1 MEGDSEKKRQVLKA
15 SKEKIVSWKRNRRVR
30 AYSKVG
36 TPDYMVRDDSL
47 MPLQLPFNENF
58 LVCVNFK

>member
-1 MEGDSEKKRQVLKA
+1 MEGDSEKKRQALKA

-36 TPDYMVRDDSL
+36 TPDYMVRNGSL
-47 MPLQLPFNENF
+47 MLLQLPPF
-58 LVCVNFK
+58 